1 MAWILES
8 NRIVREVEILKIT
21 RDFIT
26 VRVLN
31 TETAMRLRRSRVFKT
46 KEEAERSIRGSD
58 TSSNRKHFG
67 H

>member
-31 TETAMRLRRSRVFKT
+31 TETAMRLRKSRVFKT
-46 KEEAERSIRGSD
+46 KEEAERLIKGSEA
-58 TSSNRKHFG
+58 SSNRKHFG